1 MALMA
6 SSDSARILGLGSG
19 PHPVAAGL
27 PGRVARDPCDGN
39 PARSMS

>member
-6 SSDSARILGLGSG
+6 SSDSARILGLHWGRTQ
-19 PHPVAAGL
+19 VAAGL